1 MFYDVFKMVGTFPRY
16 DYEYLGR
23 FDTMAEVEDFIEAN
37 FAEDDDTITV
47 SDPWGEPV
55 W

>member
-1 MFYDVFKMVGTFPRY
+1 MFYDVFQIVDDFPRY
-16 DYEYLGR
+16 DYEHLGR

-37 FAEDDDTITV
+37 FAEDYDSITV